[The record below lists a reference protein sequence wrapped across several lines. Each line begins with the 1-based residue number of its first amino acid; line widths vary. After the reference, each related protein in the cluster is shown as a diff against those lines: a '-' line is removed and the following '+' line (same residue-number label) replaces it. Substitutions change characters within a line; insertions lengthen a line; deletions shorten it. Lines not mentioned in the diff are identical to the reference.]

1 MRGNIALIP
10 AGLHKTGFVAP
21 RQRMISPTSL
31 FTPAYKGSS
40 LCGRSGPDKAYKFR
54 GAGVSELT
62 ALSPRR
68 YANGKR
74 KSVFDGAGVR
84 NTY

>member
-1 MRGNIALIP
+1 
-10 AGLHKTGFVAP
+10 
-21 RQRMISPTSL
+21 MISPTSL